1 MLRLTIIAIL
11 LTTCLC
17 SKDESVGV
25 SSRSSTNNDGKE
37 VISTPTYNDAQS
49 MMNDIKEMMHE
60 FSSHMQTSLYDP
72 FFFTRRRL
80 PSADGSSG
88 STTVDNHKAFS
99 SWDPFSSIMTRWSP
113 RYEVL
118 DDENSFEIKMDVP
131 GFHFHEMS
139 VELEGGGRVLSISG
153 VKEENVEKGW
163 GVDGDGETE
172 SIRGEHPTKDEK
184 EAKAGTM
191 KFASHTSTSFNQK
204 FTLDPSVDA
213 TKLTAN
219 LVDGVL
225 VVRAPRKQ
233 QQIAHKKHIPITQF
247 DEDVWAELIAGEIGG
262 STDEVVREK

>member
-1 MLRLTIIAIL
+1 
-11 LTTCLC
+11 
-17 SKDESVGV
+17 
-25 SSRSSTNNDGKE
+25 
-37 VISTPTYNDAQS
+37 
-49 MMNDIKEMMHE
+49 
-60 FSSHMQTSLYDP
+60 
-72 FFFTRRRL
+72 
-80 PSADGSSG
+80 
-88 STTVDNHKAFS
+88 
-99 SWDPFSSIMTRWSP
+99 
-113 RYEVL
+113 
-118 DDENSFEIKMDVP
+118 MDVP

-153 VKEENVEKGW
+153 VKEEN
-163 GVDGDGETE
+163 
-172 SIRGEHPTKDEK
+172 K

-262 STDEVVREK
+262 STDEVVREEG